1 MAENETKIC
10 PYCGETIL
18 AIAKKCRYCGEWL
31 DEPQPEIK
39 KTKECPVCGETID
52 AEAIIC
58 PECHENIAEY
68 EKQQKADVVK
78 VENAHKEHNENIP
91 NESTTANQPKK
102 KNKDQESIEEL
113 DDVDNDNLDLDVD
126 DDDDDDEIPIET
138 QCAFWIIAFLIS
150 LFATFLICNVVLGI
164 DGFSIKKGT
173 AWIIIAFTIGIKR
186 FFDGMYLRNHC

>member
-1 MAENETKIC
+1 MTENKTKIC

-18 AIAKKCRYCGEWL
+18 AIAKKCRYCGEFL
-31 DEPQPEIK
+31 NASQPQNK
-39 KTKECPVCGETID
+39 KSKECPVCGEMID
-52 AEAIIC
+52 AEAVIC

-78 VENAHKEHNENIP
+78 VENAHMEHNENIP
-91 NESTTANQPKK
+91 NDSTTANQPKK
-102 KNKDQESIEEL
+102 KNKGQSIEEL
-113 DDVDNDNLDLDVD
+113 DDVDD
-126 DDDDDDEIPIET
+126 DDDADEIPIGI
-138 QCAFWIIAFLIS
+138 QCAFWVIAFLIS
-150 LFATFLICNVVLGI
+150 LFATFLICNVILGI